1 MADAAMIPDGAALE
15 GERHP
20 LDVLVVED
28 DAIARTSLR
37 AAICAL
43 GHRCRLASSRSEA
56 LRLHEAHRA
65 DVIVSNWNASGLD
78 GAEFYR
84 RARSLDRG
92 TYTYLLSTSDR
103 ATKRDALV
111 AVRAGADA
119 CLVKPIDVD
128 ELEAQLVVAGR
139 VVGTYRT
146 LAAQAVGLRR
156 DSQAIF
162 RSARVDTLTGVANR
176 LRLEEDVDALQA
188 EVLRYRRQVCVA
200 MCDVDQFKQYND
212 HFGHVA
218 GDDALRRIAQ
228 AISQSLRQ
236 ADRVYRYGGEEFL
249 VLLSEQTPEGALAAL
264 ERARRGV
271 EGLGLPQ
278 APGATSPVVTVSIGL
293 AAITTDRDG
302 STRGAVLE
310 TNAGARCTTPD
321 SALSVRAAIVRA
333 DRALYRAKAD
343 GRNRIAIE
351 PIGSGVYARYAP
363 SECVAA
369 ETDGRS
375 TQA

>member
-1 MADAAMIPDGAALE
+1 MADAAMISDDAAHEGGLRALE
-15 GERHP
+15 
-20 LDVLVVED
+20 VLVVED
-28 DAIARTSLR
+28 DEIARTSLCD
-37 AAICAL
+37 AICAL
-43 GHRCRLASSRSEA
+43 GHRCRLASSRCEA
-56 LRLHEAHRA
+56 LRLHAAHRA
-65 DVIVSNWNASGLD
+65 DVIISNWNASGLD
-78 GAEFYR
+78 GTEFHR
-84 RARSLDRG
+84 KVRSLDRS

-103 ATKRDALV
+103 DATRREVVA

-128 ELEAQLVVAGR
+128 ELEAQLVAAGR
-139 VVGTYRT
+139 VVGAYRV
-146 LAAQAVGLRR
+146 LAAQTVGLRR

-162 RSARVDTLTGVANR
+162 RSARVDALTGVANR

-200 MCDVDQFKQYND
+200 MCDVDQFKHYND

-218 GDDALRRIAQ
+218 GDEALRRIAQ

-249 VLLSEQTPEGALAAL
+249 VLLSEQTPESALAAL
-264 ERARRGV
+264 DRARRAV
-271 EGLGLPQ
+271 EALALPQ
-278 APGATSPVVTVSIGL
+278 APDATSPVVTVSIGL
-293 AAITTDRDG
+293 AAITPDRDG
-302 STRGAVLE
+302 SMRGAVPE
-310 TNAGARCTTPD
+310 ANSGARCIAD
-321 SALSVRAAIVRA
+321 SDLSVRAGIVRA

-363 SECVAA
+363 AQRTAA
-369 ETDGRS
+369 GAFTMP
-375 TQA
+375 